1 VESTPEVEYIASSEV
16 AKEDV
21 WIIKF
26 MIELGVLGPMEI
38 YCGSNDAIAQAK
50 EPMFH

>member
-38 YCGSNDAIAQAK
+38 YCGSNGAIAQAK